1 VYRKLMMLLIAV
13 AVLGLAIGLVGCPE
27 KQLPTPVG
35 PLPDIGVAPGPGSEL
50 PPPPPV
56 EEEEVEEEVVE
67 EVEEEAPGE

>member
-1 VYRKLMMLLIAV
+1 MYRKLMMLLMVV
-13 AVLGLAIGLVGCPE
+13 AVLGLAIGLVGCPK

-35 PLPDIGVAPGPGSEL
+35 PPPPIGVSPGPGSEL

-56 EEEEVEEEVVE
+56 EEEEVEEEVE